1 MRSLPRPTSWSQEL
15 SYLFSSFCLG
25 LTMTSL
31 AMIFLAFLM
40 APVFGTSVVFAS
52 SGDYAVVVAG
62 GGVQVE
68 VVHFWRLFDL
78 VLRLDHSHISLCH
91 LLADI
96 ALLHDQW
103 SGLVP
108 HGQLLT
114 SKPSRYRVLSLPSP
128 FPLSYLPNKGCNVG
142 YKMKILPRSWGILGR
157 SQPGSSWRGTNCLQ
171 VVLLFSCN
179 I

>member
-1 MRSLPRPTSWSQEL
+1 MCSLLRPTSWSQEL

-40 APVFGTSVVFAS
+40 AAVFGTSVVFAS

-68 VVHFWRLFDL
+68 VVHFWRLFNL
-78 VLRLDHSHISLCH
+78 VLRLGQSHIRLCH
-91 LLADI
+91 SLADI

-103 SGLVP
+103 SGVVP

-114 SKPSRYRVLSLPSP
+114 SKPSRYKVLSFTFRVFFL
-128 FPLSYLPNKGCNVG
+128 FLLLLRNVWVNC
-142 YKMKILPRSWGILGR
+142 YCWGNSSMVEGR
-157 SQPGSSWRGTNCLQ
+157 VSKW
-171 VVLLFSCN
+171 F
-179 I
+179 

>member
-40 APVFGTSVVFAS
+40 APVFGTSAVFAS

-68 VVHFWRLFDL
+68 VVHFWRLFNL
-78 VLRLDHSHISLCH
+78 VLRLGQSHISLYVIH
-91 LLADI
+91 LLT
-96 ALLHDQW
+96 LHFYMISDQVW
-103 SGLVP
+103 SPTVNC
-108 HGQLLT
+108 
-114 SKPSRYRVLSLPSP
+114 SLPNLPGTKSC
-128 FPLSYLPNKGCNVG
+128 LSHSAFSSCFYFYLGMYLTNKGWNV
-142 YKMKILPRSWGILGR
+142 RAEDFAQILGDI
-157 SQPGSSWRGTNCLQ
+157 GTI
-171 VVLLFSCN
+171 SAW